1 MQISFHKLAQ
11 TSFKLK
17 ILRYLSIHGF
27 NVTPFAANL
36 LPRQRQILWSRWVG
50 DNTDLPSN
58 SKILKILKETVLS
71 HTFLEEHSVNILMIP
86 KLIDFT
92 FVFL

>member
-27 NVTPFAANL
+27 NVTPLRLICYLDNVKSYDPAG
-36 LPRQRQILWSRWVG
+36 WV
-50 DNTDLPSN
+50 T
-58 SKILKILKETVLS
+58 
-71 HTFLEEHSVNILMIP
+71 IP
-86 KLIDFT
+86 TYLRIAKF
-92 FVFL
+92 

>member
-36 LPRQRQILWSRWVG
+36 LPRICYGTFTHVLGRAFSKY
-50 DNTDLPSN
+50 SN
-58 SKILKILKETVLS
+58 DSQVDRLYICISLVIKV
-71 HTFLEEHSVNILMIP
+71 
-86 KLIDFT
+86 
-92 FVFL
+92 